1 MVDIVNIV
9 NISKTDNVGSWPK
22 YVSTKI
28 KMLAWP
34 HEYPQYD
41 RNVACINF
49 LRDEPL
55 VSIWTCCQDSIT
67 SMLSGACCGNCEL
80 CDITAENIYN
90 EQTNRQK
97 NIGSKMCNLLLGW
110 TKCNF
115 SSHVN
120 LIFCAGHQ
128 KLKASALYCSVMEKF
143 EIFRKSIQ
151 NITGERYLQILPF
164 LTNDYLSSQR

>member
-1 MVDIVNIV
+1 M
-9 NISKTDNVGSWPK
+9 SP
-22 YVSTKI
+22 
-28 KMLAWP
+28 L
-34 HEYPQYD
+34 
-41 RNVACINF
+41 
-49 LRDEPL
+49 L
-55 VSIWTCCQDSIT
+55 VSGRVAKIQLPRCYQELAVGTVSYVT
-67 SMLSGACCGNCEL
+67 SQLRIFTTSKQ
-80 CDITAENIYN
+80 ISS
-90 EQTNRQK
+90 QK
-97 NIGSKMCNLLLGW
+97 NIGSKMCYLLLGW

-164 LTNDYLSSQR
+164 LTNNFLSSKDRDVGAKPIITLIVDLSCFLNTPFCLRQ